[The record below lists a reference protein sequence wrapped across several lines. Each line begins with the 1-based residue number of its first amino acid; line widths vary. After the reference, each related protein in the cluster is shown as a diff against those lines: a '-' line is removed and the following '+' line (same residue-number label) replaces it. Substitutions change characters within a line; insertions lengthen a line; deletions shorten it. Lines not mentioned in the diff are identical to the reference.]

1 MAFIIPDYSSIYCAS
16 KYCVRY
22 SYVLVAIIPM
32 LLFLFWFMRKT
43 FVKFN
48 NRLELEDYVK
58 SKRKDRKIVLAMRSL
73 AFIFLMIAIA
83 SPFILESKTVP
94 GDPRLTILVDNSSSM
109 TLYKA
114 NIAQD
119 LYRKLEGTM
128 PVSIRTIANGEHS
141 TIGNGILNT
150 IEGNDNVLVI
160 SDGVNNEGKLLGDI
174 MLFASGIN
182 SSVSTLKME
191 PVQGDAGVIIDG
203 PPELI
208 KDTEGDLVVHV
219 NVVGKNNFYTVQV
232 TMDESNLIFEETAAS
247 SKSFAFSKK
256 FPEGE
261 YHKITARLLDIK
273 GDDYF
278 KDNNI

>member
-1 MAFIIPDYSSIYCAS
+1 MAFIIPDYSSIYCVS

-43 FVKFN
+43 FVRFN
-48 NRLELEDYVK
+48 NRLELEEYVK
-58 SKRKDRKIVLAMRSL
+58 SKRKDRKIVLVMRGL
-73 AFIFLMIAIA
+73 AFAFLMLAIA

-114 NIAQD
+114 NMAQD

-128 PVSIRTIANGEHS
+128 PVNIRTIANGEHS
-141 TIGNGILNT
+141 TIGNGILNS

-191 PVQGDAGVIIDG
+191 PVQTDIGITIDG
-203 PPELI
+203 PPDLI
-208 KDTEGDLVVHV
+208 KDTEGDFVVKV
-219 NVVGKNNFYTVQV
+219 NVVGKST
-232 TMDESNLIFEETAAS
+232 
-247 SKSFAFSKK
+247 
-256 FPEGE
+256 
-261 YHKITARLLDIK
+261 
-273 GDDYF
+273 
-278 KDNNI
+278 